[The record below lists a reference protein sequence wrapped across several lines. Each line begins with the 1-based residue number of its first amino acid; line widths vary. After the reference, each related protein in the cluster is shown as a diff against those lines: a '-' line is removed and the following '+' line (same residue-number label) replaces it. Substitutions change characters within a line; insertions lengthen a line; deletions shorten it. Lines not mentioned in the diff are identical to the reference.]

1 MRQLYLTFSNLY
13 PHLLL
18 LLLQLLSLVL
28 LLRCCGFPGQIPHL
42 TGTDTVFSD
51 TSLFLE
57 RCCNLCISLTCLPW
71 DAVRGLCGGMQRE
84 VLCVSS

>member
-28 LLRCCGFPGQIPHL
+28 LLRCCGFPGQIPYL
-42 TGTDTVFSD
+42 TGTDTVLSEI
-51 TSLFLE
+51 SLFL
-57 RCCNLCISLTCLPW
+57 
-71 DAVRGLCGGMQRE
+71 
-84 VLCVSS
+84 